1 MVIGFA
7 QPEYDID
14 EDFGSVSQLC
24 VDISNA
30 DFLSVSPVPTFS
42 IRAENGTAF
51 CKYKLIRCFS
61 VTTDI
66 MYPCLQSSML
76 GLIWLIFIIY

>member
-1 MVIGFA
+1 MLIFLSSIAVLVIGFA

-14 EDFGSVSQLC
+14 EDIVSVSQLC

-30 DFLSVSPVPTFS
+30 DILSVSPVPTFS

-51 CKYKLIRCFS
+51 CKYIYPLFL
-61 VTTDI
+61 TTDI
-66 MYPCLQSSML
+66 MC
-76 GLIWLIFIIY
+76 IWL